1 MEEQDL
7 REIGI
12 TDPAHRRKILSAA
25 RSLPKV
31 CVSLKCFAEDC
42 YMLIITLC
50 LYQYYFVRFPSF

>member
-25 RSLPKV
+25 RSLPRF
-31 CVSLKCFAEDC
+31 VSLCFAKDC
-42 YMLIITLC
+42 HMLIITLC
-50 LYQYYFVRFPSF
+50 L